1 MLKVFFVMVSIVTI
15 IALVFWIIGIRYLKN
30 DKYNKKGIKYIL
42 GGTSVTGICIILST
56 ILFIPIFF
64 PL

>member
-1 MLKVFFVMVSIVTI
+1 MLKIFFVMVFIVTI
-15 IALVFWIIGIRYLKN
+15 TALVFWGIGIKYIKN

-42 GGTSVTGICIILST
+42 GGTSVTGICIILSA

-64 PL
+64 PV

>member
-1 MLKVFFVMVSIVTI
+1 MLKIFLVMVSIVTI
-15 IALVFWIIGIRYLKN
+15 TALVFWVIGIRYLKN

-42 GGTSVTGICIILST
+42 GGTSVTGICIILSA

>member
-1 MLKVFFVMVSIVTI
+1 MLKLFFIMVSMVTI
-15 IALVFWIIGIRYLKN
+15 TALVFWVIGIRYLKN

-42 GGTSVTGICIILST
+42 GSTSVTGICVILSA

-64 PL
+64 PV